1 MNEDAAF
8 LFVQSGFSSGTFEL
22 HDGETYL
29 LTLKDAPEQT
39 IFFSDRPKRI
49 VGTTQTDQF
58 LAELGFDPADPPN
71 AALVIALDD
80 GTTDTLVLELLDS
93 AYDKVSATLTYWVT
107 VLEGYDS
114 TQETEAGFEEQPLTA
129 AEVPATFRQCSLFI
143 DSMLGCSP
151 WDPRC

>member
-1 MNEDAAF
+1 MNEEAAF
-8 LFVQSGFSSGTFEL
+8 LFVQSGFSTGTLEL

-49 VGTTQTDQF
+49 VGTTLTDQF
-58 LAELGFDPADPPN
+58 LVELGFDPADPPN
-71 AALVIALDD
+71 AALVIAQDD
-80 GTTDTLVLELLDS
+80 GTTDTVVLELFDP
-93 AYDKVSATLTYWVT
+93 AYDKVSATLTYRVT

-114 TQETEAGFEEQPLTA
+114 TQETEAGFAEQPLTA
-129 AEVPATFRQCSLFI
+129 AEVPATFGQCSLFI
-143 DSMLGCSP
+143 DSMVGCSP